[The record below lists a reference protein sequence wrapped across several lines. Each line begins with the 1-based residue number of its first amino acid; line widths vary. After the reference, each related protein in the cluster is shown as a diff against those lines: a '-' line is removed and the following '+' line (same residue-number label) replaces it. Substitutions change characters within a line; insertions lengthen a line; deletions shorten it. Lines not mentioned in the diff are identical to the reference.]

1 MSRAYRIRVTDST
14 HRVLRAGDC
23 VSTQLE
29 ILEVLP
35 SAHMSELLALELQ
48 GRGYQRKGTIL
59 VRHLD
64 GVTVTIDIATSTV
77 TVAAEESQHVH
88 LTSEREEDAEED
100 AVAEGRQTRENL
112 RRLVQSDLD
121 KKAAAGEAAMQTEV
135 TDRLE
140 AKLCDLRQELD
151 QVSNRVTAAAL
162 KIKAAQLGRIKE
174 ITEDAQTGSLTI
186 VLEV

>member
-1 MSRAYRIRVTDST
+1 MSRAYRIHVSDST
-14 HRVLRAGDC
+14 HRVLRAGDR
-23 VSTQLE
+23 VSTHLE
-29 ILEVLP
+29 ILELLP
-35 SAHMSELLALELQ
+35 PEQMSELLATELQ
-48 GRGYQRKGTIL
+48 GRGFQRKGTIL

-64 GVTVTIDIATSTV
+64 GVTVTVDVAASAV
-77 TVAAEESQHVH
+77 TVAAEGSQDVH
-88 LTSEREEDAEED
+88 LTGERDGLADEDSIAE
-100 AVAEGRQTRENL
+100 ARQTRESL

-121 KKAAAGEAAMQTEV
+121 KKAAAGEAAMQAAV